1 MTKKILM
8 SGGAGFLG
16 SHFAEWLLQQGHE
29 VTVLDNLHTGR
40 LANLASFRNHPRFT
54 FLQRDICEDLS
65 DLEAESWDA
74 VLNLASLAS
83 PVDYTNYPIETL
95 RVGSIGTENML
106 KIALHS
112 DAIFFLTSTSEVY
125 GDPEIHPQKE
135 DYWGNVNPIGT
146 RACYDESKRYS
157 EAITYTYKRKFGLK
171 VRVARIFN
179 TYGPRNRP
187 DDGRVVPTFIMQALQ
202 GKPLSIFGDG
212 SQTRS
217 FCYVSDLI
225 RGFDRLLWGD
235 YDLPVNLGNPHEMT
249 IKEFAELIIE
259 LTGSSSTIEYHPLP
273 HSDDPKRRCPDI
285 SLAQS
290 VLNWKPVVSPQ
301 EGFQK
306 TIDYYRSL

>member
-16 SHFAEWLLQQGHE
+16 SHFAEWLLKQGHQ
-29 VTVLDNLHTGR
+29 VTVIDNLHTGR
-40 LANLASFRNHPRFT
+40 LLNIDSFKNHPQFT
-54 FLQRDICEDLS
+54 FIERDICNDLS
-65 DLEAESWDA
+65 DLKDEGWDA
-74 VLNLASLAS
+74 VLNMASLAS

-95 RVGSIGTENML
+95 HVGSIGTENML
-106 KIALHS
+106 KIARHS
-112 DAIFFLTSTSEVY
+112 GAIFFLTSTSEVY
-125 GDPEIHPQKE
+125 GDPEIHPQE
-135 DYWGNVNPIGT
+135 ESYWGNVNPIGT

-157 EAITYTYKRKFGLK
+157 EAITYTYMRELDVK

-187 DDGRVVPTFIMQALQ
+187 DDGRVVPAFIMQALAN
-202 GKPLSIFGDG
+202 KPLTIFGDG

-225 RGFDRLLWGD
+225 QGFDRLLWGD
-235 YDLPVNLGNPHEMT
+235 YDQPVNLGNPHEMT

-259 LTGSSSTIEYHPLP
+259 LTGSSSVIEYHPLP
-273 HSDDPKRRCPDI
+273 HSDDPKKRCPNI
-285 SLAQS
+285 SLAKS
-290 VLNWKPVVSPQ
+290 VLKWEPIVSPR

-306 TIDYYRSL
+306 TIEYYRSF